1 MPDIGALAP
10 DPDVVTAPGVRVTV
24 HAPVPVVGNA
34 LKTTV
39 PVDTAQLGGVIVP
52 TVGAKGTDG
61 AVLIV
66 TLAVAPELHPAE
78 FATEK
83 VYEPGSS
90 PVTVLLVPVPIMVVV
105 TGVLVKVHE
114 PVDGRPLSVTL
125 PVPTVHVGCTIVP
138 TLGTVGVAGC
148 AGITTL
154 EDDAEEVHP
163 SELVTLYV

>member
-1 MPDIGALAP
+1 MVVLVPVPG
-10 DPDVVTAPGVRVTV
+10 VVTAPGVLVSVQFPMDGKPLSVTL
-24 HAPVPVVGNA
+24 PVA
-34 LKTTV
+34 KL
-39 PVDTAQLGGVIVP
+39 QLGEMMVSI
-52 TVGAKGTDG
+52 AG
-61 AVLIV
+61 AVGVAGCVLIT
-66 TLAVAPELHPAE
+66 TLTVAPELHPAE

-83 VYEPGSS
+83 VYEPAAS

-154 EDDAEEVHP
+154 EDDAVDIHP